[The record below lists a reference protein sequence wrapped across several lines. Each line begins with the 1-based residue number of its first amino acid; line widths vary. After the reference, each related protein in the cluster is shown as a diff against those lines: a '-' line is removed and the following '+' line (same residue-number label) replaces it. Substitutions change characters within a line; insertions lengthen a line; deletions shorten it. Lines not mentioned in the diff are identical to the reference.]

1 VVVFWRFDECGDV
14 GLGQVRHPNVLAFLH
29 STEAETM
36 DGGVLKPTVYLV
48 TEPVVPLAEKIQE
61 LDLQGTQ
68 RYTMLYYRWNFC
80 SLQGWILVLH
90 VLD

>member
-1 VVVFWRFDECGDV
+1 
-14 GLGQVRHPNVLAFLH
+14 
-29 STEAETM
+29 
-36 DGGVLKPTVYLV
+36 VLKPTVYLV